1 MTDPKPLTV
10 LDLAKPDADWRTVN
24 PHDGTELDGRYFR
37 AYKAKSG
44 RIQLMPSQELLEE
57 LEDDDCGFCLA
68 CGSYGT
74 PAEPD
79 AERYTCEYCGE
90 AKVYGAA
97 ELAVRGLC
105 F

>member
-1 MTDPKPLTV
+1 MTDPKPLTFIE
-10 LDLAKPDADWRTVN
+10 LAKPDADWRTVN
-24 PHDGTELDGRYFR
+24 PYDGTELDGRYLR

-44 RIQLMPSQELLEE
+44 KIQLMPSQELLEE
-57 LEDDDCGFCLA
+57 LEDDNTGFCLC
-68 CGSYGT
+68 CGSPDT

-79 AERYTCEYCGE
+79 AERYTCEFCGE

-97 ELAVRGLC
+97 ELAIRGLC